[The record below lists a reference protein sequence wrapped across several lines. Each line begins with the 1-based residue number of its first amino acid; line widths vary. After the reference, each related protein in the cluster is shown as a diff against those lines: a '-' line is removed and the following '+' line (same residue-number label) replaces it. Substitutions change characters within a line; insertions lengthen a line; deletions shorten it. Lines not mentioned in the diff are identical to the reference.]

1 MTRTCLKLTLMLVP
15 VLSACASEPMPQ
27 TPTTVRTIQISDWVT
42 PDTVYAKS
50 GEEIRWQ
57 NLRTNPVRV
66 GFLSRR
72 LLDELGCNK
81 GVTTLLGEV
90 NDLITIGPG
99 KSVSLCPIRSG
110 VLQYNV
116 WFDAENP
123 RGAISRTA
131 TVHVEGGG

>member
-1 MTRTCLKLTLMLVP
+1 MALVCA
-15 VLSACASEPMPQ
+15 LSACGHQSVPDR
-27 TPTTVRTIQISDWVT
+27 PTTVRMIRISDFVK

-66 GFLSRR
+66 GFLSGR
-72 LLDELGCNK
+72 LLEELGCKK
-81 GVTTLLGEV
+81 GVSAFFGEV
-90 NDLITIGPG
+90 GDVITIGPG
-99 KSVSLCPIRSG
+99 ESVSLCPLRSG

-123 RGAISRTA
+123 KGAISPTA
-131 TVHVEGGG
+131 TVHIEAGG